1 MKKKFLIMAATLGLG
16 IAAAGCGSAAS
27 GTSTTASTTT
37 AVTTEATTAA
47 TTEAATTQAATTAAA
62 STTAA
67 AASVTTITE
76 AEAKS
81 ASVKH
86 AGFAESDV
94 TFTKVEQD
102 LDGTVKKFEIE
113 FVNGDKEYSY
123 EINMET
129 GEIIKSEVENVND

>member
-47 TTEAATTQAATTAAA
+47 TTEAATTQAATTTAA
-62 STTAA
+62 STTP

>member
-62 STTAA
+62 STPP

>member
-62 STTAA
+62 STTP

-102 LDGTVKKFEIE
+102 LDGTVKKFEID

>member
-62 STTAA
+62 STTP

>member
-62 STTAA
+62 STTP

-113 FVNGDKEYSY
+113 FVNGGKEYNY